1 MGRRVRILL
10 VDGHEGYRAGLA
22 RAIGEHPLLELV
34 GEASTGREGLEQALA
49 LRPDLVVV
57 EVRLP
62 QLGGLDVCRT
72 IAGLDEP
79 LQIRTVVLSTGPNE
93 SLAAAAADAGAVAVL
108 DKGAAR
114 QELCERLAELGG

>member
-22 RAIGEHPLLELV
+22 RAVAEHPRLELV
-34 GEASTGREGLEQALA
+34 GQAAAGREALEQALR
-49 LRPDLVVV
+49 LRPDLLVV
-57 EVRLP
+57 EVRLA

-79 LQIRTVVLSTGPNE
+79 LETRTVVLTTGPNE
-93 SLAAAAADAGAVAVL
+93 SLAAAATEAGAVAVL
-108 DKGAAR
+108 DKESAR
-114 QELCERLAELGG
+114 QELCERLAELGS

>member
-22 RAIGEHPLLELV
+22 RAIAEHPSLELV
-34 GEASTGREGLEQALA
+34 GEAKTGREGLEQALR
-49 LRPDLVVV
+49 LRPDLVVA

-62 QLGGLDVCRT
+62 QLGGVDLCRT
-72 IAGLDEP
+72 IAGLDQP
-79 LQIRTVVLSTGPNE
+79 LGTRTVLLSTGSNE
-93 SLAAAAADAGAVAVL
+93 SLAQAAADAGAVAVL